1 MFTYLSV
8 EFYVNRNFPRQVY
21 REKCFVL
28 VCLRRV
34 EIKTLNL
41 LDFYGKTFTVLIVS
55 SVKQTLIRRWN
66 ELFFFLLH
74 INSLFGL
81 FSILP

>member
-8 EFYVNRNFPRQVY
+8 EFYVYRDFLRQFY
-21 REKCFVL
+21 QGKRFVL
-28 VCLRRV
+28 FCLRRV

-41 LDFYGKTFTVLIVS
+41 LDFYGKTFTVLFVS

-66 ELFFFLLH
+66 ELFFFV
-74 INSLFGL
+74 SYK
-81 FSILP
+81 